1 MARFNPALERWEGV
15 KKGSS
20 FGGDMSKT
28 SKRALFWTPRILS
41 IVFIAFLSLF
51 ALDVFDAHLGFWQ
64 TVLAFVMQEIPVF
77 VLIVALILA
86 WRWEWI
92 GAAVYAAAGLLYVS
106 MVVSM
111 SRPIPPAMKLVW
123 ILTIAGPAFVIAG
136 MFLAGWLKR
145 GQLRSTSQ

>member
-1 MARFNPALERWEGV
+1 LIHIQQSENPQKRPRRGLGDDVEAV
-15 KKGSS
+15 
-20 FGGDMSKT
+20 FG
-28 SKRALFWTPRILS
+28 RR
-41 IVFIAFLSLF
+41 VFRKIRNPMI
-51 ALDVFDAHLGFWQ
+51 DD
-64 TVLAFVMQEIPVF
+64 T
-77 VLIVALILA
+77 
-86 WRWEWI
+86 
-92 GAAVYAAAGLLYVS
+92 AVYAAAGLLYVS